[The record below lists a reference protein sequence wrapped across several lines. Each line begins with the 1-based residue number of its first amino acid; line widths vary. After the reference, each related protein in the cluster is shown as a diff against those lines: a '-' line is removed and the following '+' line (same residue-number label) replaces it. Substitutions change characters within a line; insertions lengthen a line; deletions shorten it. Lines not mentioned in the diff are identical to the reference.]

1 MTKRVLVISSGLRP
15 RSNSAALAEAFAKG
29 AREAGHEVEFVSLLG
44 KTLKFCIGCDKCQ
57 TTMRCIFEDDAESI
71 VQKMLTAQVIVFA
84 SPVYYYGLSGQ
95 LKVLFDRTYPL
106 YAADYAFREIYLLCS
121 AADDSDGT
129 MERPISNVQAWID
142 CFNDVT
148 LKGVV
153 SALGLESKDKIDGHA
168 ALDEAYQLGKSV

>member
-1 MTKRVLVISSGLRP
+1 M
-15 RSNSAALAEAFAKG
+15 
-29 AREAGHEVEFVSLLG
+29 
-44 KTLKFCIGCDKCQ
+44 
-57 TTMRCIFEDDAESI
+57 
-71 VQKMLTAQVIVFA
+71 
-84 SPVYYYGLSGQ
+84 
-95 LKVLFDRTYPL
+95 FDRTYPL